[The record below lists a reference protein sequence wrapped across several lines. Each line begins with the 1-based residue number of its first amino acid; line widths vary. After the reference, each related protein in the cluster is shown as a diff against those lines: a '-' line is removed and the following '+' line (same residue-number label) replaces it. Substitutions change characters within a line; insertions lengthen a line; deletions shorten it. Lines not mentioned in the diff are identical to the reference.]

1 MNIVKFKVP
10 EEMTDSKMRYM
21 SLEKCANTDQI
32 LVFEHKNAEED
43 ENFNVTEK
51 KGSLHVY
58 DSVEDATNDQALLSR
73 KVRKPF
79 LRRLTSLMGRKTKNV
94 HDVNGTNDKLEMI
107 HSPRQ
112 SKSSSK
118 NHFDSS
124 RIKILVEMN
133 QDSLKSSTT
142 RDNDKSSLESC
153 SSVSMMTDLV
163 KDNSF
168 NSTTWVDFDEEQLV
182 FTPST
187 KKHERHDSHGTKS
200 TVLSFDKSILSM
212 ISSCLDNAVDIANC
226 NFSKMN
232 GLNSEDSITNSYCS
246 YDDKEE
252 SDNDCYNNGSL
263 NSF

>member
-10 EEMTDSKMRYM
+10 EEITDSKMRYM

-32 LVFEHKNAEED
+32 LVFEHKNAEVS
-43 ENFNVTEK
+43 ENFNVTES
-51 KGSLHVY
+51 KGSVHVY
-58 DSVEDATNDQALLSR
+58 DSVEDAINDQVLLIR

-79 LRRLTSLMGRKTKNV
+79 LRRLTSLMGRKSKIV
-94 HDVNGTNDKLEMI
+94 HDVNETNDKLELV
-107 HSPRQ
+107 HSPES

-118 NHFDSS
+118 KRFDSS

-133 QDSLKSSTT
+133 QDSLQSS
-142 RDNDKSSLESC
+142 NKHVNNKSSLESC

-163 KDNSF
+163 KEHSF
-168 NSTTWVDFDEEQLV
+168 NSSTWVDFDEEQIV
-182 FTPST
+182 FAPST

-200 TVLSFDKSILSM
+200 TVSSFDKSIRSM
-212 ISSCLDNAVDIANC
+212 FFSCLDNAVDIANC
-226 NFSKMN
+226 NLSKMN
-232 GLNSEDSITNSYCS
+232 DFNSGDSLTNSYCS

-252 SDNDCYNNGSL
+252 IDDDCDNTGSL